1 MVLTKAAI
9 ISLIVSYSN
18 FLGFDPN
25 VAVAVATVESGLNPV
40 AMGTKGEVGL
50 FQVMPQYVK
59 GFDKEQ
65 LLHPRINIMV
75 GIIKLKE
82 EREKCLHQ
90 KNIEYLVCYNYGRT
104 NAKRVRYPEVFP
116 YVMKVQKELNK
127 GVLYG
132 QN

>member
-25 VAVAVATVESGLNPV
+25 VAVAVATVESKLNPM
-40 AMGTKGEVGL
+40 AIGSKGEIGL

-59 GFDKEQ
+59 AFNKTQLFDI
-65 LLHPRINIMV
+65 RTNIIV
-75 GIIKLKE
+75 GISRLKE
-82 EREKCLHQ
+82 EQLKCKH
-90 KNIEYLVCYNYGRT
+90 KENINYLVCYNYGRT
-104 NAKRVRYPEVFP
+104 NATRVRYPASFP
-116 YVMKVQKELNK
+116 YVLKVQKELNK
-127 GVLYG
+127 GALYG